1 MGSYEADTPA
11 PEHTPM
17 PPSGDGGL
25 SWWSKRWAVVGAASA
40 AMLTAG
46 YQLAALSSINK
57 SLDEL
62 QKEITKRATSE
73 AVEVLRIDLH
83 EHVNELQKEITK
95 RATSEAVEVLR
106 IDLHE
111 HVNPRNHPDNTARVD
126 QLLLRVQIL
135 EATAVEFRNEMKAS
149 SAERQ
154 AIMSRLDRMCAA
166 MPKCQP

>member
-83 EHVNELQKEITK
+83 EHVN
-95 RATSEAVEVLR
+95 
-106 IDLHE
+106 
-111 HVNPRNHPDNTARVD
+111 PRNHPDNTARVD

-166 MPKCQP
+166 MPKCQPWEN

>member
-73 AVEVLRIDLH
+73 AVDDLH
-83 EHVNELQKEITK
+83 T
-95 RATSEAVEVLR
+95 
-106 IDLHE
+106 DLHE